1 MISHSPHRSKPRVPF
16 SRPPQ
21 GAPAMTDLLAAALDY
36 ARRGWPVFPCHTPT
50 VSGCSCG
57 APDCGDHTGKHP
69 RTRHGFKD
77 ATTDPVQVRRWWAQW
92 PDANLAI
99 ATGRGAGLVVLDV
112 DPRHGG
118 DESLSALESC
128 YQSLPET
135 VESLTGGGG
144 RHLLFAHPGHPV
156 GNQGGLAPGLDVRG
170 DGGYIVAPPSLH
182 TSGRRYAWEV
192 MHHPDDTLLAPLPL
206 WLLAVMRA
214 AAAPAAPPAPGD
226 GALAEGVRN
235 VTLFRLACAM
245 RRHGAPPAAIAV
257 ALAMTNQERCHPPL
271 APAEIQ
277 RIAGSAAR
285 YQPAAPGEGRGE
297 FVDAWLGPRSHWH
310 GVPLAVELVGDMR

>member
-1 MISHSPHRSKPRVPF
+1 MVSHSPHRSKPRIF
-16 SRPPQ
+16 LSRPPQ

-57 APDCGDHTGKHP
+57 APDCGNRTGKHP

-99 ATGRGAGLVVLDV
+99 ATGRAADLIALDV

-118 DESLSALESC
+118 DASLSALEAR
-128 YQSLPET
+128 YQRLPET
-135 VESLTGGGG
+135 IESLTGGEG
-144 RHLLFAHPGHPV
+144 RHLLFAHPGPPV
-156 GNQGGLAPGLDVRG
+156 GNQVGLAPGLDIRS
-170 DGGYIVAPPSLH
+170 DGGYVIVPPSLH
-182 TSGRRYAWEV
+182 PSGRRYAWEV
-192 MHHPDDTLLAPLPL
+192 MHHPDDTPLAPVPR
-206 WLLAVMRA
+206 WLLTAMRD
-214 AAAPAAPPAPGD
+214 AAAPLAPPAPGD
-226 GALAEGVRN
+226 DALAEGVRN

-245 RRHGAPPAAIAV
+245 RRHGAPPAAIEAAV
-257 ALAMTNQERCHPPL
+257 RITNQERCRPPL
-271 APAEIQ
+271 APTEIQ

-285 YQPAAPGEGRGE
+285 YHPAAPGGGRGAC
-297 FVDAWLGPRSHWH
+297 VDAWLGPRRQWH
-310 GVPLAVELVGDMR
+310 GVPLSVELVGDMR